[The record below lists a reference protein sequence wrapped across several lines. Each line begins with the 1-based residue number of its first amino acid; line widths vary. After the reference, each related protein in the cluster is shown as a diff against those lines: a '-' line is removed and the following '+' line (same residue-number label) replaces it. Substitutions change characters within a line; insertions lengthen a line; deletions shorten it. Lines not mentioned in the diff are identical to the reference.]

1 MAIKTLKIGD
11 LTWVNMDSVDEASL
25 KYLKDKHNF
34 HQLDIEDLQSDG
46 QTPKI
51 DVYKKY
57 LFVILQFPRWDSKTK
72 TVSPYEIDFFVG
84 DNFLITIQH
93 HSVSDIHDLFKR
105 WHKSRQVKKDWMNK
119 NSGYLLYNIV
129 ESLFQKSR
137 PILNKLGREI
147 YDIEK
152 EVFAGQQLDNNLIME
167 LGRHRRNVLGF
178 RRIIDPQ
185 RYLMSNL
192 SHIRKPFLSEDT
204 SLYFDDVNDY
214 LSKLWS
220 IIDTY
225 RDTVQGL
232 HVTVESLINQRTNKV
247 ISMLTVISVSLLPLT
262 VLSGIYGMNIALP
275 FSHQP
280 LVVWGI
286 FIILTCSIL
295 LLISIMRKKR
305 WI

>member
-1 MAIKTLKIGD
+1 M
-11 LTWVNMDSVDEASL
+11 
-25 KYLKDKHNF
+25 
-34 HQLDIEDLQSDG
+34 
-46 QTPKI
+46 
-51 DVYKKY
+51 
-57 LFVILQFPRWDSKTK
+57 
-72 TVSPYEIDFFVG
+72 
-84 DNFLITIQH
+84 
-93 HSVSDIHDLFKR
+93 
-105 WHKSRQVKKDWMNK
+105 
-119 NSGYLLYNIV
+119 
-129 ESLFQKSR
+129 
-137 PILNKLGREI
+137 
-147 YDIEK
+147 
-152 EVFAGQQLDNNLIME
+152 FAGQQLDNNLIME